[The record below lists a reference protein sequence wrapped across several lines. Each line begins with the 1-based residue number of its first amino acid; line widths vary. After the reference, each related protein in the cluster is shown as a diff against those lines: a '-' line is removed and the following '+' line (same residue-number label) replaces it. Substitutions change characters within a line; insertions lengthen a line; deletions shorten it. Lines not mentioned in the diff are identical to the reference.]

1 MMTPLFE
8 NERKNFVK
16 QKLSC
21 DLLQTDTWQNV
32 KSEPVKT
39 GMSLTFVLQ

>member
-1 MMTPLFE
+1 MTPLFE
-8 NERKNFVK
+8 NERDFFFVK

-39 GMSLTFVLQ
+39 GMSFVLQ